1 MKTLK
6 DAIRGILLE
15 TPRFAIAKEGYE
27 IDDDYISI
35 IDFLKKNTDFT
46 EKVNIKNQKHMEELV
61 IDKSILKRYFSSEI
75 PDNLKYLALMA
86 LGIEWLYYTCQMEDI
101 NESKE
106 ILYKKINEEKKLW
119 IERRLAND

>member
-6 DAIRGILLE
+6 DATRSILLE
-15 TPRFAIAKEGYE
+15 TPRFAIAKEGYK

-46 EKVNIKNQKHMEELV
+46 ERVNVKNQKHIEELAK
-61 IDKSILKRYFSSEI
+61 DKSILKRYFSSEI

-101 NESKE
+101 NESRE
-106 ILYKKINEEKKLW
+106 ILYKKINEEKEKLV
-119 IERRLAND
+119 